1 MCIRD
6 RALLGHHAKC
16 AGYCWDRIHYC
27 VWRYHH
33 VCTAQSDLNPL
44 ICANLCHRLFNT
56 KALYEIVFIGLF
68 GYAAYITHMN
78 RKDCNT
84 CEISANQLM
93 DECPSCGAQFEH
105 LSTDARVYGVIA
117 LLVVFGISLLLSA
130 G

>member
-1 MCIRD
+1 MRKHCIQLYLFD
-6 RALLGHHAKC
+6 FF
-16 AGYCWDRIHYC
+16 
-27 VWRYHH
+27 RY
-33 VCTAQSDLNPL
+33 ASYF
-44 ICANLCHRLFNT
+44 HRM
-56 KALYEIVFIGLF
+56 K
-68 GYAAYITHMN
+68 

>member
-1 MCIRD
+1 M
-6 RALLGHHAKC
+6 
-16 AGYCWDRIHYC
+16 Y
-27 VWRYHH
+27 
-33 VCTAQSDLNPL
+33 T
-44 ICANLCHRLFNT
+44 
-56 KALYEIVFIGLF
+56 IVFIGLF
-68 GYAAYITHMN
+68 HYVAYIPHMK

>member
-1 MCIRD
+1 MRKHCIQLY
-6 RALLGHHAKC
+6 LLDFFD
-16 AGYCWDRIHYC
+16 Y
-27 VWRYHH
+27 V
-33 VCTAQSDLNPL
+33 
-44 ICANLCHRLFNT
+44 
-56 KALYEIVFIGLF
+56 
-68 GYAAYITHMN
+68 AYVPHMN
-78 RKDCNT
+78 RKNCNT

>member
-1 MCIRD
+1 M
-6 RALLGHHAKC
+6 
-16 AGYCWDRIHYC
+16 
-27 VWRYHH
+27 
-33 VCTAQSDLNPL
+33 L
-44 ICANLCHRLFNT
+44 I
-56 KALYEIVFIGLF
+56 
-68 GYAAYITHMN
+68 YAAAFQYEKKCIQLYLFDFFRYASYFHRMK

-105 LSTDARVYGVIA
+105 LTTDARVYGVIA

>member
-1 MCIRD
+1 MQEHCIQLY
-6 RALLGHHAKC
+6 LL
-16 AGYCWDRIHYC
+16 DFF
-27 VWRYHH
+27 
-33 VCTAQSDLNPL
+33 VC
-44 ICANLCHRLFNT
+44 
-56 KALYEIVFIGLF
+56 
-68 GYAAYITHMN
+68 AAYVTYMN

-84 CEISANQLM
+84 CEISASQLM

>member
-1 MCIRD
+1 M
-6 RALLGHHAKC
+6 
-16 AGYCWDRIHYC
+16 
-27 VWRYHH
+27 
-33 VCTAQSDLNPL
+33 S
-44 ICANLCHRLFNT
+44 
-56 KALYEIVFIGLF
+56 
-68 GYAAYITHMN
+68 

-117 LLVVFGISLLLSA
+117 LFVVFGVSLILSA

>member
-1 MCIRD
+1 MQKHCIQLY
-6 RALLGHHAKC
+6 LL
-16 AGYCWDRIHYC
+16 D
-27 VWRYHH
+27 
-33 VCTAQSDLNPL
+33 
-44 ICANLCHRLFNT
+44 F
-56 KALYEIVFIGLF
+56 F
-68 GYAAYITHMN
+68 GCAAYINNMN

-117 LLVVFGISLLLSA
+117 LLVVFCISLLLSA

>member
-1 MCIRD
+1 M
-6 RALLGHHAKC
+6 
-16 AGYCWDRIHYC
+16 Y
-27 VWRYHH
+27 
-33 VCTAQSDLNPL
+33 T
-44 ICANLCHRLFNT
+44 
-56 KALYEIVFIGLF
+56 IVFIGLF
-68 GYAAYITHMN
+68 RYASYIDYMN

>member
-1 MCIRD
+1 MF
-6 RALLGHHAKC
+6 
-16 AGYCWDRIHYC
+16 
-27 VWRYHH
+27 
-33 VCTAQSDLNPL
+33 P
-44 ICANLCHRLFNT
+44 FF
-56 KALYEIVFIGLF
+56 KAVTLYTIVFIGLF
-68 GYAAYITHMN
+68 WIAAYVMFMN

-117 LLVVFGISLLLSA
+117 LLVVFCISLLLSA

>member
-1 MCIRD
+1 MQLY
-6 RALLGHHAKC
+6 LL
-16 AGYCWDRIHYC
+16 DFF
-27 VWRYHH
+27 RY
-33 VCTAQSDLNPL
+33 AS
-44 ICANLCHRLFNT
+44 
-56 KALYEIVFIGLF
+56 
-68 GYAAYITHMN
+68 YINHMN

>member
-1 MCIRD
+1 MY
-6 RALLGHHAKC
+6 LL
-16 AGYCWDRIHYC
+16 D
-27 VWRYHH
+27 
-33 VCTAQSDLNPL
+33 
-44 ICANLCHRLFNT
+44 F
-56 KALYEIVFIGLF
+56 F
-68 GYAAYITHMN
+68 GYTAYITSMN

-117 LLVVFGISLLLSA
+117 LFVVFGVSLILSA

>member
-1 MCIRD
+1 M
-6 RALLGHHAKC
+6 
-16 AGYCWDRIHYC
+16 
-27 VWRYHH
+27 
-33 VCTAQSDLNPL
+33 PL
-44 ICANLCHRLFNT
+44 LFNA
-56 KALYEIVFIGLF
+56 KKCIQLYLLDFF
-68 GYAAYITHMN
+68 GFAAYINYMN

>member
-1 MCIRD
+1 M
-6 RALLGHHAKC
+6 
-16 AGYCWDRIHYC
+16 
-27 VWRYHH
+27 
-33 VCTAQSDLNPL
+33 PP
-44 ICANLCHRLFNT
+44 LFNAT
-56 KALYEIVFIGLF
+56 ALYTIVFIGLF
-68 GYAAYITHMN
+68 WIAAYITLMN

-117 LLVVFGISLLLSA
+117 LLVVFCISLLLSA

>member
-1 MCIRD
+1 M
-6 RALLGHHAKC
+6 
-16 AGYCWDRIHYC
+16 
-27 VWRYHH
+27 
-33 VCTAQSDLNPL
+33 PL
-44 ICANLCHRLFNT
+44 LFNAKT
-56 KALYEIVFIGLF
+56 LYTIVFIRLF

-117 LLVVFGISLLLSA
+117 LLVVFCISLLLSA
-130 G
+130 E